1 MSDKQKS
8 RPTINTS
15 IGGAPPP
22 LAGPTPLLD
31 WTVTPSSVN
40 AGGTRWDQGSQVN
53 TPLSGYG
60 RGELFTTSV
69 GEPSVQEEPLQNEQ
83 NEEATYEDDAA
94 NEEDPEAWKHRTQ
107 SEIITDQLHR
117 QGQFFP
123 PPPPPCCPDESARER
138 AELWYRS
145 AGKWDI
151 TNTIPPP
158 PRSPL
163 EGMDEEYNRQMREFT
178 LVPYR
183 GAVWLQQSEHW
194 FAFVQKHFNHPDANI
209 LAPTSHSFLLESCRT
224 E

>member
-1 MSDKQKS
+1 MSDKSKA
-8 RPTINTS
+8 RPTINTNVA
-15 IGGAPPP
+15 GGVAPPLP
-22 LAGPTPLLD
+22 GPTPLLD

-60 RGELFTTSV
+60 RGELFTASV
-69 GEPSVQEEPLQNEQ
+69 GDA
-83 NEEATYEDDAA
+83 ATQDDNNTHHDAYDEVPPQPEEDDS
-94 NEEDPEAWKHRTQ
+94 WKHRTQ

-194 FAFVQKHFNHPDANI
+194 FAFVQKHFNHPEANV
-209 LAPTSHSFLLESCRT
+209 LSPSSHSFLLESCSV